1 MPLGIFRRF
10 KHGKAKEDNRSPP
23 QLLTEPLTT
32 ITNQRPPHYLTSNAD
47 QEYVFNEE
55 EIVNKE
61 NSPASRA
68 QLSRPFL
75 ALGRRSLSN
84 GDNQHRIVESSA
96 ETGISIITRDGLM
109 PKAESPANR
118 DVKGQRPVSYSH
130 ISRYHRLVSRRA
142 SGSTRRSE
150 YQRRSVSDGSRLSGY
165 GSIRQNTSGTE
176 VVNRS
181 VNAVTHALRALKV
194 RSVDML
200 HPKPTLRFEYE
211 PVDNTVI
218 PIDPFTSGDVR
229 GLRRSQIRSLHVD
242 DIVDDMDS
250 HAIRVALERDA
261 RRSMDTRRSV
271 SNSKNHTHESS
282 TSLDERAE
290 PGSGGARKPWPW
302 RDSRELMDRDRERII
317 QGDSRGQSQ
326 ISQRYDEML
335 QDAELL
341 MTENAEDIS
350 PVEAYSTENSMTAD
364 PQLES
369 DYLPDEPTLISPQG
383 LRHHEIDMRT
393 TTDYEL
399 RRQSDFD
406 YSRGGQKGNYK
417 PSSGSVLTT
426 AWTSFLKRAT
436 AERIRR
442 EIEARESAEQL
453 SQRQIWR
460 DGNEFSPRR
469 SLSGDR
475 CYSGDSQE
483 LNDAI
488 QYVSEVPAANA
499 WDSRSGAVSGLKSP
513 SRRRYQYEDDIEP
526 NHISK
531 EQYQDSPV
539 GEHYIYDSAVTSR
552 RARLVRQEELNEGY
566 KAEILS

>member
-10 KHGKAKEDNRSPP
+10 KRGKAKEDNASSLELP
-23 QLLTEPLTT
+23 TGPLTT
-32 ITNQRPPHYLTSNAD
+32 ITNQRPPYYRTSDTD

-55 EIVNKE
+55 GTADKE

-68 QLSRPFL
+68 QLSRRFL

-84 GDNQHRIVESSA
+84 GDNQHRIVETSA
-96 ETGISIITRDGLM
+96 ETGISILTRDGLM
-109 PKAESPANR
+109 PKAESSATR
-118 DVKGQRPVSYSH
+118 DVKGQRPVSYYDIGRS
-130 ISRYHRLVSRRA
+130 HRLVSRRV

-165 GSIRQNTSGTE
+165 GSIRHNTSGTE
-176 VVNRS
+176 GVNRS

-211 PVDNTVI
+211 PVDNTVV
-218 PIDPFTSGDVR
+218 PIDPFTSGDVL

-242 DIVDDMDS
+242 DMVDDMDS

-261 RRSMDTRRSV
+261 RRSLDTKRSV

-282 TSLDERAE
+282 TPLDERAE
-290 PGSGGARKPWPW
+290 SGSGGARKPWPW

-317 QGDSRGQSQ
+317 QRDSRRQSQ

-335 QDAELL
+335 QDPELL
-341 MTENAEDIS
+341 MSENAEDIG
-350 PVEAYSTENSMTAD
+350 PLEACSFGNSMTAD
-364 PQLES
+364 PQLEG
-369 DYLPDEPTLISPQG
+369 DYLPDEPTLISPQE
-383 LRHHEIDMRT
+383 LRHQENDMRT

-399 RRQSDFD
+399 RGQSEFD
-406 YSRGGQKGNYK
+406 YPRVGQKGKDK
-417 PSSGSVLTT
+417 PGSGYVLTA

-442 EIEARESAEQL
+442 EIEVREPAEQR
-453 SQRQIWR
+453 SQNQIWR
-460 DGNEFSPRR
+460 DGNEFSPRG
-469 SLSGDR
+469 SLSGDS

-483 LNDAI
+483 LNDDI

-499 WDSRSGAVSGLKSP
+499 LDSRSGAGSGLKSP
-513 SRRRYQYEDDIEP
+513 TRRRHQYENDIEP
-526 NHISK
+526 HYISK

-552 RARLVRQEELNEGY
+552 RARLVRQEGLDEGY
-566 KAEILS
+566 